1 MYRSIGWGV
10 GVVKKGLSFW
20 LTVSNIRLKQDSGLV
35 GAWIIG
41 GLRVLQYS
49 FDLRSF
55 EAGG

>member
-1 MYRSIGWGV
+1 MGWGV

-35 GAWIIG
+35 GSGAQIIG